1 MKTLILNN
9 SITWEIELLK
19 EGEVATL
26 SYKLTLKDE
35 YNEEIVDKI
44 LPTNTKVDIAFET
57 VDGKGNSNSDV
68 SPKVKLVV
76 NDVKVPDNTITENP
90 IPQTGIYNTLF
101 VILVSATIVFVI
113 IRIKRLSELKK

>member
-1 MKTLILNN
+1 MGNRIIKRRRSCYFKLLLN
-9 SITWEIELLK
+9 
-19 EGEVATL
+19 VVFATHQ
-26 SYKLTLKDE
+26 
-35 YNEEIVDKI
+35 
-44 LPTNTKVDIAFET
+44 AT

-68 SPKVKLVV
+68 SPKVKLVI

>member
-1 MKTLILNN
+1 MVF
-9 SITWEIELLK
+9 EQ
-19 EGEVATL
+19 
-26 SYKLTLKDE
+26 
-35 YNEEIVDKI
+35 
-44 LPTNTKVDIAFET
+44 TKVDINFET

-68 SPKVKLVV
+68 SPKVKLVI